1 MFEKHQI
8 LLNKISHRYLVTTKL
23 IVGER
28 ASLHHCKVPFWPP
41 PFHKLPIYQLTFCN
55 YYFENHHCVNFLFV
69 KLHFLIHNILNQ
81 QTTLNLILF
90 CGNLFKQNIVK
101 ISPIFLTN
109 FRDIIR
115 HFLRCFYRLLGRIF
129 KRIFTEAFPI
139 FWHWFFHSPFHFLS
153 FSTLAKISSSRSYK
167 TFVVYILFL
176 LGIS

>member
-1 MFEKHQI
+1 
-8 LLNKISHRYLVTTKL
+8 VTTKL

-28 ASLHHCKVPFWPP
+28 ASLHHCKVPFYQP

-55 YYFENHHCVNFLFV
+55 YYFENHHSVNLLFV
-69 KLHFLIHNILNQ
+69 KLHFLIHNFLNQ

-115 HFLRCFYRLLGRIF
+115 YFLRCFYRLLGRIF
-129 KRIFTEAFPI
+129 KRIFTEILPKLSRSFGI
-139 FWHWFFHSPFHFLS
+139 GSFILLSISFHSPLWPKFPAAAHIKLLWYTFYSFL
-153 FSTLAKISSSRSYK
+153 
-167 TFVVYILFL
+167 
-176 LGIS
+176 G